1 MKKGFTLLEL
11 LIVVVIIGILAAIAT
26 PQFFKAAERA
36 RASEGVNILGVIR
49 SAQIRYYA
57 EHAKLTNN
65 ITHLDVDVGNLKF
78 FDPPVPLNPNYTAG
92 NEIIANITRNSTA
105 SNPGF
110 GAYVLSIEGDGD
122 ITCTAPAGGKC
133 PPGF

>member
-11 LIVVVIIGILAAIAT
+11 LIVIVIIGILAAIAT

-36 RASEGVNILGVIR
+36 RAAEGVNILGVIR

-57 EHAKLTNN
+57 EHACFTGN
-65 ITHLDVDVGNLKF
+65 ISDLDVDVENLKF
-78 FDPPVPLNPNYTAG
+78 FDPPVAIAG
-92 NEIIANITRNSTA
+92 NYSSNNDIVAEITRNSTA

-110 GAYVLSIEGDGD
+110 GAYELKIQADGD
-122 ITCTAPAGGKC
+122 VVCNASGGAKC